1 MSWYIS
7 KSMRLKATS
16 VLMGEQFITESTS
29 EVVTERLIRASLSQ
43 IGSHVA
49 CADGPVSGCE
59 FLD

>member
-1 MSWYIS
+1 
-7 KSMRLKATS
+7 
-16 VLMGEQFITESTS
+16 MGEQFITESTS